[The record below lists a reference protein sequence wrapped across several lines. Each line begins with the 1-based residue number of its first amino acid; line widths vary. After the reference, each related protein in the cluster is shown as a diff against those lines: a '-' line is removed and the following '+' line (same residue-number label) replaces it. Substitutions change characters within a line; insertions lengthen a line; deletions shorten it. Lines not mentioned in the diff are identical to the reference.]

1 MSRSPNAS
9 RKTPMKPGLL
19 RRIDQLTDGTWR
31 IMLKAVPDSKEALA
45 LTAIINSTPTLAK
58 FDSKNDNGRWDF

>member
-1 MSRSPNAS
+1 
-9 RKTPMKPGLL
+9 MKPGLL

-31 IMLKAVPDSKEALA
+31 TMPKAVPDSKEALV

-58 FDSKNDNGRWDF
+58 FDSKNNNGRWSF